1 MSNLTLD
8 GSTRYI
14 GTEFIKLLA
23 TGSSNLATES
33 YVNIAVA
40 NGAGGT
46 GTTDLTNY
54 YTKSET
60 EGLFIPY
67 YTSTLVDNL
76 FTNYHTEAETNTLL
90 DTKLNVDNPQDMSG
104 TLRIGHVLGTS
115 KIILNAVSSD
125 RDFYV
130 NGDSQV
136 NGNHLVQSLDSTG
149 YIKGSNIQTNTFNT
163 LNTNDILFQS
173 NSATYL
179 QYDVSENKI
188 IANKLIQ
195 CGANLKTQEI
205 DTIANLDLVIKRNGV
220 DFITLADGEIQFNQP
235 TNLAITPD
243 LSNCVKLTGEAS
255 QTITGDVVVGGE
267 LRSQYIKQQWQQ

>member
-1 MSNLTLD
+1 MTSLRLD
-8 GSTRYI
+8 GGTSFI

-23 TGSSNLATES
+23 TGSSNLATVE
-33 YVNIAVA
+33 YVDDAVA
-40 NGAGGT
+40 GGGGGGT

-54 YTKSET
+54 YTKTET

-67 YTSTLVDNL
+67 YTKTLVDNL
-76 FTNYHTEAETNTLL
+76 LTNYYAETEANTLL

-104 TLRIGHVLGTS
+104 VLRIGHALGNS

-125 RDFYV
+125 KDFYV
-130 NGDSQV
+130 NGDDQIL
-136 NGNHLVQSLDSTG
+136 GNHLVQSLDSSG

-179 QYDVSENKI
+179 QCDVSENKI
-188 IANKLIQ
+188 IASKLIQ

-235 TNLAITPD
+235 TNSAITPD
-243 LSNCVKLTGEAS
+243 LSNCVKLNGEAS
-255 QTITGDVVVGGE
+255 QTVAGNAVVGGT
-267 LRSQYIKQQWQQ
+267 LNS